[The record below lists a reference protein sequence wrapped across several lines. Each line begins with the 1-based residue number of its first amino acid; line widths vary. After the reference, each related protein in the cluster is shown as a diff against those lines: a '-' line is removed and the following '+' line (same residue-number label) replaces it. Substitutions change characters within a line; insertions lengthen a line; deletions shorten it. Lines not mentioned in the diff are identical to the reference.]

1 MSNDAGT
8 AMAADGASGA
18 AGLAFAAKYG
28 LFAKLGALLAAGAV
42 GAVLIAAVDPA
53 EAMPDPKKRRKLI
66 FTQVVAAGVVCG
78 GFGPLAVR
86 WLGRADGWF
95 PVAASDVGG
104 WVELAMPVGLVLGG
118 LSWGLIGATVKLRQL
133 IAARGASA
141 IADRVGI
148 KETP

>member
-1 MSNDAGT
+1 
-8 AMAADGASGA
+8 MAADGASGA

-53 EAMPDPKKRRKLI
+53 EAMPDPRKRRKLI
-66 FTQVVAAGVVCG
+66 FTQVVSAGVVCG

-95 PVAASDVGG
+95 PVLANDVGG

-133 IAARGASA
+133 ISARGAAA
-141 IADRVGI
+141 IADRVGM